1 MRKDNQLVVVTH
13 ICQLLT
19 FVTGFGGL
27 IVPLILW
34 LTQKEKVE
42 NMDEHG
48 RAILN
53 FQVSLIIYSI
63 ISIPLTFILVGFVM
77 LGLIAILGIVFPI
90 VNAVNASNGKEIYY
104 PLSLPLFGDSRASTF
119 I

>member
-34 LTQKEKVE
+34 LTQKDKVE
-42 NMDEHG
+42 NIDEHG

-63 ISIPLTFILVGFVM
+63 ISIPLIFILVGFVM

-90 VNAVNASNGKEIYY
+90 INAVNASNGREIYY
-104 PLSLPLFGDSRASTF
+104 PLSLPLFGVSRASTF